1 MSTILHAMWTA
12 CLYGTY
18 GLYVECGAKEPRK
31 KGTPIFMCMDN
42 SHTTNQT
49 SPGRMAI

>member
-1 MSTILHAMWTA
+1 MELN
-12 CLYGTY
+12 

-31 KGTPIFMCMDN
+31 KGIPIFMCMDY

-49 SPGRMAI
+49 PLVRMAI